1 MTRPCSIR
9 SADCRRGGIGR
20 PGLGAPG
27 GCRTGG
33 DPHHCDRIR
42 LRDRVV
48 LSPGAVEL
56 AAGDEV
62 TAGVILVG
70 VDGSEHGD
78 RALTVAAGLAAT
90 AGRRLVVVHVAHT
103 PAVAAAA
110 PTVGAGALV
119 VSADE
124 LADHCHMYCEL
135 ALAPTSVAW
144 SFEVR
149 HGSPA
154 AELLRAATEF
164 DAACIVVGRHG
175 HGRLARLL
183 LGSVTDRLVGH
194 ADRPVLV
201 VPPSP
206 P

>member
-1 MTRPCSIR
+1 M
-9 SADCRRGGIGR
+9 
-20 PGLGAPG
+20 
-27 GCRTGG
+27 
-33 DPHHCDRIR
+33 
-42 LRDRVV
+42 
-48 LSPGAVEL
+48 
-56 AAGDEV
+56 
-62 TAGVILVG
+62 ILVG
-70 VDGSEHGD
+70 VDGSEDGD
-78 RALTVAAGLAAT
+78 GALRVAAGLAAT

-124 LADHCHMYCEL
+124 LADDCHMHCEL
-135 ALAPTSVAW
+135 ALAATSVAW

-175 HGRLARLL
+175 HGHGHGHGRLARLL